1 MVSRSVGEWFVSV
14 SRALRGGDG
23 TLENVIVAAFDS
35 RYFAELWRGVD
46 VGEDGSIALL
56 SREGTLMLR
65 SPMVEEMIGRSF
77 ADTLAF
83 REYLTNSSA
92 ATYTATSTVDDIER
106 IVSVRIVHD
115 YRSSSCWSAVL
126 SATALADEAGAV
138 ATKILHALH
147 LGA

>member
-83 REYLTNSSA
+83 REYLPNSSA

-115 YRSSSCWSAVL
+115 YQRLVVLVGRSVGD
-126 SATALADEAGAV
+126 TLADEAGAV

>member
-1 MVSRSVGEWFVSV
+1 MSCGMAVRATRKDKRAPVICK
-14 SRALRGGDG
+14 RALAPHSSSGR
-23 TLENVIVAAFDS
+23 VR

-115 YRSSSCWSAVL
+115 YPKLVVLVGRSVGD
-126 SATALADEAGAV
+126 ALADEAGAV